1 MDKERKI
8 KLLKET
14 DLLIFFD
21 ESTMNILV
29 DHCRKISLKSTKN
42 ISIPIW
48 LLNQKPFYPSCVP
61 FPSHVRGNLDTMMK
75 DMRKLSIFTHDIR
88 IFLST
93 LDLAE
98 LTIEDSVELHEGTE
112 PGQKNL
118 KALNDSPWL
127 GPFVPTSWTFWIPV

>member
-1 MDKERKI
+1 MRT
-8 KLLKET
+8 L
-14 DLLIFFD
+14 
-21 ESTMNILV
+21 SS
-29 DHCRKISLKSTKN
+29 R
-42 ISIPIW
+42 
-48 LLNQKPFYPSCVP
+48 
-61 FPSHVRGNLDTMMK
+61 VRGNLDTMMK